1 MDMYHSVFSNSLHI
15 QEGGQRQMIELAEFL
30 IVLAVLMFGI
40 LETACVSWCCT
51 GYEYPAEG

>member
-1 MDMYHSVFSNSLHI
+1 
-15 QEGGQRQMIELAEFL
+15 MIELAEFL